1 MFMCQLSSEQDDSY
15 AVSSGEAD
23 LDRKFYV
30 PPITFIAGGEKELSL
45 REIIRRLEVGG
56 IHSFTREVHSRFPR
70 MFIVKRLVW
79 NTCI

>member
-1 MFMCQLSSEQDDSY
+1 MSVCQLSLEQEDSH

-45 REIIRRLEVGG
+45 REIIRRLEVGVL
-56 IHSFTREVHSRFPR
+56 HSLVGEVYSRSPR

>member
-1 MFMCQLSSEQDDSY
+1 MSVCQLPVEQDDSH

-45 REIIRRLEVGG
+45 REIIRRLEVGD
-56 IHSFTREVHSRFPR
+56 IHSCIREVHSRFP
-70 MFIVKRLVW
+70 
-79 NTCI
+79 